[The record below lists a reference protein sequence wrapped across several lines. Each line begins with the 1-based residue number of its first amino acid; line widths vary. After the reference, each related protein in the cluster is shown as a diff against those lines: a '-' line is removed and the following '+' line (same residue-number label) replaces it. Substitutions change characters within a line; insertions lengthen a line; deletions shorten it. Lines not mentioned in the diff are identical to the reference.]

1 MYGEGFEAHEM
12 CIVQSLM
19 TRDSMTNMA
28 SIKLTLYTLLMSSEV
43 YFEMHLA
50 DCKMCIR

>member
-1 MYGEGFEAHEM
+1 MKVRACAEKVSKPIRCG
-12 CIVQSLM
+12 
-19 TRDSMTNMA
+19 SMTNMA
-28 SIKLTLYTLLMSSEV
+28 SIKLTLHTLLMSSEV